1 MAVER
6 PIIICTR
13 GSALALAQSNMI
25 AVPRNIDPAVSDLDT
40 MFISTTWTTCKASP
54 LIT

>member
-25 AVPRNIDPAVSDLDT
+25 AAQDVPCATLE
-40 MFISTTWTTCKASP
+40 
-54 LIT
+54 L